1 MKNGKVVYHCK
12 RTSPP
17 NAEVETFA
25 EPVQYTLRQQYLT
38 IQPNTGNVYD
48 STFGEF
54 KDYTEKGC
62 ANPYEYW
69 ETKIGEGDRFYL
81 DMGKPNGYDTKI
93 EPDEGWGFDANFK
106 VNKTAKQN
114 RSIYFALKSIVE
126 N

>member
-12 RTSPP
+12 RTSLP

-25 EPVQYTLRQQYLT
+25 KPEIYILRPRYLT

-54 KDYTEKGC
+54 KNYTEKGC
-62 ANPYEYW
+62 ATPYEFW
-69 ETKIGEGDRFYL
+69 ETKISEGDRFYL
-81 DMGKPNGYDTKI
+81 DCEPKDIASKE
-93 EPDEGWGFDANFK
+93 EPDEGWGWDANYV
-106 VNKTAKQN
+106 VNKIAKQN
-114 RSIYFALKSIVE
+114 IAIYFALNSIVE

>member
-12 RTSPP
+12 RTSLP

-25 EPVQYTLRQQYLT
+25 KPEKYVLRPRYLT
-38 IQPNTGNVYD
+38 IQPNAGNVYD

-62 ANPYEYW
+62 ATPYEFW

-81 DMGKPNGYDTKI
+81 DLLPEGFATNT
-93 EPDEGWGFDANFK
+93 EPDEGWGFDANYV
-106 VNKTAKQN
+106 VNRVAKQN
-114 RSIYFALKSIVE
+114 IVIYFALKSIVE

>member
-12 RTSPP
+12 RTSLP

-25 EPVQYTLRQQYLT
+25 KPERYILRPRYLT

-62 ANPYEYW
+62 ATPYEFW
-69 ETKIGEGDRFYL
+69 EDQISEGDRFYL
-81 DMGKPNGYDTKI
+81 DSIPEGFENNI
-93 EPDEGWGFDANFK
+93 EPDAGWGFDANYV
-106 VNKTAKQN
+106 VNQVAKQN
-114 RSIYFALKSIVE
+114 VAIYFGLKSIVE